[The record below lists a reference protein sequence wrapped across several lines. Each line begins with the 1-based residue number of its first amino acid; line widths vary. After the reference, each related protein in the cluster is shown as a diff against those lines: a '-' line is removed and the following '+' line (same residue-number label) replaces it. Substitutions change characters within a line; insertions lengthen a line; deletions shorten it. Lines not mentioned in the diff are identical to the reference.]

1 MSAQWKLFL
10 AIRFP
15 IAVFAFLGFFQIFAM
30 ALSHVPLRRFE
41 TDSLPE
47 AISRDSDSHRA
58 LLFGDSTAQTATRR
72 YNVGTPDRV
81 LNLATH
87 AHIGLSGSLL
97 LLRRYLATHSPPEYV
112 FFVTTP
118 SFFALPQEPRK
129 LHYYTW
135 NVFQRPEEHALLK
148 QLYPAVD
155 ADEWTPAAMNLQQ
168 KIVEPLLSLLQ
179 RGPAKFYPLGADP
192 DANAPLEPASTNVA
206 SDAAIRERFSEPT
219 DLTDPA
225 AVAIRYVCQESAKY
239 GFKIGIAWAPA
250 PVPVAVHWRETKALE
265 KLEDQIRK
273 AMGPECAS
281 TEFSNFNDSTAYL
294 AFDHIAL
301 HLRGIGW
308 EQRLTSQMK
317 SYIERALQN
326 RRAEAL
332 TSSQRP

>member
-1 MSAQWKLFL
+1 MDSRCDEFATKDCRTVVKSAPTG
-10 AIRFP
+10 AGE
-15 IAVFAFLGFFQIFAM
+15 V
-30 ALSHVPLRRFE
+30 
-41 TDSLPE
+41 LP
-47 AISRDSDSHRA
+47 AWCR
-58 LLFGDSTAQTATRR
+58 
-72 YNVGTPDRV
+72 
-81 LNLATH
+81 
-87 AHIGLSGSLL
+87 SG
-97 LLRRYLATHSPPEYV
+97 R
-112 FFVTTP
+112 
-118 SFFALPQEPRK
+118 
-129 LHYYTW
+129 
-135 NVFQRPEEHALLK
+135 QR
-148 QLYPAVD
+148 
-155 ADEWTPAAMNLQQ
+155 T
-168 KIVEPLLSLLQ
+168 
-179 RGPAKFYPLGADP
+179 LGAG
-192 DANAPLEPASTNVA
+192 VY
-206 SDAAIRERFSEPT
+206 ERRIGRCYSGAVLGPT